1 MAPGAHF
8 NGPVPRLAA
17 QWKKFIALM
26 LLFGA
31 GATSLTAQHQTPAP
45 NSDNRAGIVLTV
57 EGRVEVVRAGD
68 TRWASATT
76 NLVLGFGDNLR
87 TGPRSRATV
96 QLSDLSVL
104 RVNEKTV
111 LEIRSQKETK
121 GSLLDLRLGSTYFFN
136 RSKPSSIQFHTPLVS
151 GAIRGTEFNLAAEEN
166 GRTAVTLLEGEVALN
181 NAQGELVLKSGEEG
195 IVEPG
200 QAPRKT
206 AVLHA
211 INVIQWSL

>member
-31 GATSLTAQHQTPAP
+31 GAISLTAQNQPPAP
-45 NSDNRAGIVLTV
+45 NSANQAGIVLTV
-57 EGRVEVVRAGD
+57 EGTVEVVRAGD

-136 RSKPSSIQFHTPLVS
+136 LSNHYSIQFHPPFVS
-151 GAIRGTEFNLAAEEN
+151 GAMRGTESTRAAEEDA
-166 GRTAVTLLEGEVALN
+166 RT
-181 NAQGELVLKSGEEG
+181 
-195 IVEPG
+195 P
-200 QAPRKT
+200 
-206 AVLHA
+206 
-211 INVIQWSL
+211 